1 MFKKAGL
8 KHILNKLPGSKV
20 LLRADFNVP
29 IVDGKI
35 TDLTRVRSIFRLT
48 KALFLQFKIFLNRI
62 LSL

>member
-1 MFKKAGL
+1 MFRKAGL

-35 TDLTRVRSIFRLT
+35 TDLTRIRSKPFLT
-48 KALFLQFKIFLNRI
+48 QAPYQLSKIF
-62 LSL
+62 